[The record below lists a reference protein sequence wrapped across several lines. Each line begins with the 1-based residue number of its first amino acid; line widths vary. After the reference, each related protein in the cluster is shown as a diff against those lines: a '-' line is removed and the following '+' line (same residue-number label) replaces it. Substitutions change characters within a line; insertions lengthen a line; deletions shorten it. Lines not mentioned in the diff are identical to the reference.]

1 MQPWHRMGEQGDS
14 TPKPGSR
21 EVREIKQPRAIT
33 VSQTTRTGLF
43 GRGNHHHQDQR
54 SQSGGKHHSCR
65 LQKLLLLTHGPCPFL
80 QALHRWNHL
89 PQLGLSS
96 RPQPTGLVLLCPW
109 TSLSTGLPPPPPLP
123 PPQAPGPPRPELF
136 PAGAHVG
143 AQRDPPSST
152 TLGQRS
158 PQLRLL
164 VSPPAPPY
172 IPSAPHHRHHQQP
185 IRRGGATPPPLTRPM
200 GGRGARHAANQEAQV
215 PPSPLPATAPQCE
228 KPPQPHPPPSLS
240 RPEDARGA
248 VSAPPYPHPTP

>member
-143 AQRDPPSST
+143 AQRDPPLKHDPRPALPSAQT
-152 TLGQRS
+152 AGVPTRS
-158 PQLRLL
+158 PLYTLR
-164 VSPPAPPY
+164 APP
-172 IPSAPHHRHHQQP
+172 
-185 IRRGGATPPPLTRPM
+185 PPPP
-200 GGRGARHAANQEAQV
+200 AANQERGCDA
-215 PPSPLPATAPQCE
+215 PSPN
-228 KPPQPHPPPSLS
+228 
-240 RPEDARGA
+240 
-248 VSAPPYPHPTP
+248 

>member
-1 MQPWHRMGEQGDS
+1 MAQDGGTGRLNTKTWI
-14 TPKPGSR
+14 SR
-21 EVREIKQPRAIT
+21 GPRD
-33 VSQTTRTGLF
+33 QTATCYNGISDHK
-43 GRGNHHHQDQR
+43 N
-54 SQSGGKHHSCR
+54 
-65 LQKLLLLTHGPCPFL
+65 
-80 QALHRWNHL
+80 
-89 PQLGLSS
+89 
-96 RPQPTGLVLLCPW
+96 GLVW
-109 TSLSTGLPPPPPLP
+109 QRQPPPPRPTIAERWQTPQLPLAEASSAHARALPFPSGPPQMEP
-123 PPQAPGPPRPELF
+123 PPAAWTQQQAPTHRPGPALPLNEPLHWAATPPPHRCRRPKPQDHPDLSF
-136 PAGAHVG
+136 SLLGPMLVPKGT
-143 AQRDPPSST
+143 PPSST